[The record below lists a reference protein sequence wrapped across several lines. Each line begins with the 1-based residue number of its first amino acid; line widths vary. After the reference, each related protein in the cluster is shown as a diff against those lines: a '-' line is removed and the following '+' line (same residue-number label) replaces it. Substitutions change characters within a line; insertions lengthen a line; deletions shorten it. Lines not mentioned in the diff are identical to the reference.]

1 MSSVR
6 LIDGQ
11 VLHLPG
17 MPFVTDSHS
26 VILAPAEDDLAAL
39 VPLIPA
45 AELLLFTGRLVTGAR
60 KRRRQARYAEV
71 NAARLKLARLC
82 IDRALAECQAAQA
95 LPLLREDALRVAAR
109 PDGRHEVQ
117 TVAGEALAV
126 CATNAEAWGWID
138 RYTSSGRGDT
148 DRHYR
153 IRNSERFS

>member
-1 MSSVR
+1 MTSVR
-6 LIDGQ
+6 LTDGR

-17 MPFVTDSHS
+17 APHVVDSHS
-26 VILAPAEDDLAAL
+26 RIQAPAEADLAAL
-39 VPLIPA
+39 APLIPA
-45 AELLLFTGRLVTGAR
+45 DDLLLFTGRLVTGAR
-60 KRRRQARYAEV
+60 KRRRQERYAEV

-95 LPLLREDALRVAAR
+95 MPLLREDALRVAAR

-117 TVAGEALAV
+117 TVAGEVLAV

-138 RYTSSGRGDT
+138 RHTSSGREDT

>member
-1 MSSVR
+1 MTSVR
-6 LIDGQ
+6 LTDGR

-17 MPFVTDSHS
+17 APHIRDSHG
-26 VILAPAEDDLAAL
+26 VISAPADAELAAL
-39 VPLIPA
+39 VPLIPP

-60 KRRRQARYAEV
+60 KRRRQERYAEM
-71 NAARLKLARLC
+71 NAAKLKLARLC
-82 IDRALAECQAAQA
+82 IDQALAECQPAQA
-95 LPLLREDALRVAAR
+95 MPLLREDALRVAAY

-126 CATNAEAWGWID
+126 CATNAEAWAWID
-138 RYTSSGRGDT
+138 RHTSSEREDA